1 LCSMREKT
9 SMHAIGWDALLVYAR
24 AQQRNGLKEYG
35 RTKKMKDAFDQWL
48 EEERKLKEKLQKG
61 KKKITKRE
69 DATLLEKCFDQT
81 PLSNLFKIRK
91 KKE

>member
-1 LCSMREKT
+1 
-9 SMHAIGWDALLVYAR
+9 
-24 AQQRNGLKEYG
+24 
-35 RTKKMKDAFDQWL
+35 MKDAFDQWL

-69 DATLLEKCFDQT
+69 DAILLEKWFNQT
-81 PLSNLFKIRK
+81 PLSNLFKMKK